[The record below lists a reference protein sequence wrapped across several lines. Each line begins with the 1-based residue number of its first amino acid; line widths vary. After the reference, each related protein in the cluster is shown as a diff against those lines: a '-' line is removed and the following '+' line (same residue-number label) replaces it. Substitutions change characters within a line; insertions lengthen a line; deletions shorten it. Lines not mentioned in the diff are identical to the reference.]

1 MLSRTWVLTC
11 SAAGV
16 VCLGLAS
23 SPVIT
28 TVHAQGRNN
37 RAASRMRFQE
47 MDRNNDGVVTRDEWN
62 GSARSFEVH
71 DWNND
76 GRLSG
81 DEVRVGAQR
90 NMDIEAADH
99 NPNRYERNVIWTRA
113 GFNSLDHNR
122 DGRLTSNEWH
132 FDVETF
138 RRVDSNRDN
147 AVTLAEYLG
156 EGVDDLRDDRFDE
169 LDRDNNGRVERTEWY
184 GGLNEFRNLDRNN
197 DGILSRFEVVG
208 AQESFDTY
216 NEFQSLDY
224 DRDGNLAR
232 NEWHWSNAS
241 FTARDS
247 NRDGRISRAEFETAG
262 GSPDSA
268 GAETAGTQAAGA
280 QAAGNLTVRV
290 NAQTRWTDSGLTV
303 RAGDVITFSSQGQIQ
318 MSDNGDDVATPGGA
332 RSGRTAPDAPVL
344 NQKAGALIARIGDYS
359 SPLFIGD
366 RPTITAPVSGRLYLG
381 VNDDH
386 LPDNRGE
393 FTVTVGLQGR
403 TRR

>member
-1 MLSRTWVLTC
+1 MFSRTLVLTC

-23 SPVIT
+23 SPVVT
-28 TVHAQGRNN
+28 TVEAQGR
-37 RAASRMRFQE
+37 AVSRMRFQE
-47 MDRNNDGVVTRDEWN
+47 MDRNRDGVVTRDEWN
-62 GSARSFEVH
+62 GSVRSFEVH

-81 DEVRVGAQR
+81 EEVRVGGQR
-90 NMDIEAADH
+90 NMDIETADH
-99 NPNRYERNVIWTRA
+99 NPNRYERNVSWTRA
-113 GFNSLDHNR
+113 GFTSLDHNR
-122 DGRLTSNEWH
+122 DGRLSANEWH

-147 AVTLAEYLG
+147 ALTLAEYLG

-169 LDRDNNGRVERTEWY
+169 LDRNNNGRVERTEWY
-184 GGLNEFRNLDRNN
+184 GGRNEFRNLDRNN

-241 FTARDS
+241 FMARDT
-247 NRDGRISRAEFETAG
+247 NRDGRISSAEFETAG
-262 GSPDSA
+262 GSPDTAGVQTA
-268 GAETAGTQAAGA
+268 GAE
-280 QAAGNLTVRV
+280 AAGNLTVRV

-303 RAGDVITFSSQGQIQ
+303 RAGDVITFGSQGQIQ
-318 MSDNGDDVATPGGA
+318 MSDNGDDVATPAGA
-332 RSGRTAPDAPVL
+332 RSGRTAPDSPVL

-366 RPTITAPVSGRLYLG
+366 RTTITAPVSGRLYLG

-393 FTVTVGLQGR
+393 FTVAVGVQGR